1 MGAKYRKFL
10 VGQTGKSPVLVHI
23 WEQFW
28 RRLTLVKVK
37 RAALLHG
44 DRMFN
49 FILRRVAVAIPTLII
64 LLIASFWL
72 MQSAPGG
79 PFTSERPLPAQVLAN
94 IEAKYGLDQPTY
106 VQLWNYVVG
115 IVTEFDFG
123 PSYKY
128 KDRTVNDIIAQ
139 GFPVTLTY
147 GIISFVLAIVV
158 GGVLGMAAAIRQ
170 NSWLDY
176 FAVGITIG
184 AQVLPNFVMAPILIL
199 IFTLWLGWLP
209 GGGWNG
215 GEWQHLIMPVIALST
230 SYMASIARLTRSSML
245 EVLRSNFIRT
255 ARAKGLPDRTIIY
268 RHALKPALLPV
279 ISYLGPAFV
288 GMVTGSFIIDAI
300 FGTGGIGYFY
310 VNSAFN
316 RDYAVMMG
324 LTILLGSMTIMF
336 NMVVDILYAW
346 IDPKIRL

>member
-1 MGAKYRKFL
+1 MLSF
-10 VGQTGKSPVLVHI
+10 I
-23 WEQFW
+23 F
-28 RRLTLVKVK
+28 RR
-37 RAALLHG
+37 
-44 DRMFN
+44 
-49 FILRRVAVAIPTLII
+49 IAVAIPTL
-64 LLIASFWL
+64 LVLIVASFYL
-72 MQSAPGG
+72 MQFAPGG
-79 PFTSERPLPAQVLAN
+79 PFTSEKPLPPQVIAN
-94 IEAKYGLDQPTY
+94 IEAKYGLDQPTWKQM
-106 VQLWNYVVG
+106 VNYVSG
-115 IVTEFDFG
+115 IVTHFDFG

-147 GIISFVLAIVV
+147 GTISFVLAIVV
-158 GGVLGMAAAIRQ
+158 GGFLGIAAAIRQ

-176 FAVGITIG
+176 IAVGITIG
-184 AQVLPNFVMAPILIL
+184 AQVLPNFVMGPLLVL
-199 IFTLWLGWLP
+199 IFTFWLGLLP

-215 GEWQHLIMPVIALST
+215 GQWQYLIMPVIALST

-255 ARAKGLPDRTIIY
+255 ARAKGLPQRTIIW

-279 ISYLGPAFV
+279 VSYLGPAFV
-288 GMVTGSFIIDAI
+288 LMVTGSFIIDSI
-300 FGTGGIGYFY
+300 FSTGGIGYFY
-310 VNSAFN
+310 VNAAFN

-324 LTILLGSMTIMF
+324 LTILLGSMTILF

>member
-1 MGAKYRKFL
+1 MLSF
-10 VGQTGKSPVLVHI
+10 I
-23 WEQFW
+23 I
-28 RRLTLVKVK
+28 RRL
-37 RAALLHG
+37 
-44 DRMFN
+44 
-49 FILRRVAVAIPTLII
+49 AVAIPTLLV
-64 LLIASFWL
+64 LLILSFYL
-72 MQSAPGG
+72 MQFAPGG
-79 PFTSERPLPAQVLAN
+79 PFTSERPLPPQVLAN
-94 IEAKYGLDQPTY
+94 IEAKYGLDEPTWK
-106 VQLWNYVVG
+106 QLWNYVTG
-115 IVTEFDFG
+115 IVTHFDFG

-147 GIISFVLAIVV
+147 GTISFLLAIVV
-158 GGVLGMAAAIRQ
+158 GGALGIAAAIRQ

-176 FAVGITIG
+176 FAVGFTIG

-199 IFTLWLGWLP
+199 IFTLGLGWLP

-215 GEWQHLIMPVIALST
+215 GQWQYLIMPVIALST

-255 ARAKGLPDRTIIY
+255 ARAKGLPENVIIW
-268 RHALKPALLPV
+268 RHALKPAILPV
-279 ISYLGPAFV
+279 VSYLGPAFV
-288 GMVTGSFIIDAI
+288 AMVTGSFIIDSI
-300 FGTGGIGYFY
+300 FSTGGIGYFY
-310 VNSAFN
+310 VNAAFN

-324 LTILLGSMTIMF
+324 LTFLLGSMTILF